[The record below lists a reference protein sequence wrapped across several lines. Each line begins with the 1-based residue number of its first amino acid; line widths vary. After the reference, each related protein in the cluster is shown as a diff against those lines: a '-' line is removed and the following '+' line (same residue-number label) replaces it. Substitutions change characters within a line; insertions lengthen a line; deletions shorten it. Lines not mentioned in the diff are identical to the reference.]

1 MAEEGRGRAHR
12 TGVGKQWNPALPSPP
27 LFPSSGATAWAA
39 PRTRAPRAA
48 ASPQGIYYGH
58 FPGLELDPRGSPAT
72 LWVVSRPHNWR
83 PRTASEW
90 LIKIDIASGR
100 ELDRKKIPSKF
111 AHDAIRVGERVFVT
125 STGDGQLLELELPSM
140 GLRRSLPLFT
150 MQQHVNTL
158 SPAGPGRLWAMLHRK
173 GPSEM
178 VMVDLRGRTARISS
192 TVGDVGRMSHGIV
205 HWRGSLLVLDSGNAA
220 LLAVDPSTGTS
231 RRLWQSNRTE
241 APFLKGLA
249 VVDDI
254 AFVGVSAPSRRSQR
268 DDPTLNSEVTAV
280 RLEDG
285 RELWTVELPTHGL
298 LNAISAPLLAPG
310 SGYHANYAAREDD
323 GVPAAEFLARRP
335 AAAAPAAPSGGHAA
349 AEATSAPPASAAKQP
364 PAAKTPRS
372 VDDARFVQLE
382 AKTLRGP
389 DLKWDEMR
397 GPAAKFVGGS
407 WASGLPY
414 MDLAKKVAG
423 LDGAASILP
432 LARVDVGAFRSAVL
446 AEDPAVWTPEE
457 QQRTNAW
464 LDGRSQNMEAIKP
477 GVASIH
483 LIFSDG
489 RLGDGGGNA
498 YRFPYYDRY
507 AEFLDPLL
515 DRLLGSSQGNIL
527 RVQLALM
534 GPGSLINHHQD
545 DGEWVTRGHRIHVP
559 LAVPDGFEFHLCG
572 RSNAARGKGRTTCSK
587 LVYAEG
593 DAFEFNNR
601 RMHYLKNN
609 GTEPRI
615 HLVVDVV
622 EKPVSRQLLFPGQR
636 CTYQF
641 KKITC

>member
-1 MAEEGRGRAHR
+1 METLGDVSWKSMPTYRGTRSAVVRPSYTPDLDDPAGKKRERRRRGGRALLIGLPATCCILYIAYHLLSK
-12 TGVGKQWNPALPSPP
+12 TSKPGVAEDGQSAAWDRFPLPSAQ
-27 LFPSSGATAWAA
+27 LADRLLVTTHSRVLWFNW
-39 PRTRAPRAA
+39 RTR
-48 ASPQGIYYGH
+48 QVDVLHEGEGIYYGH

-298 LNAISAPLLAPG
+298 LNAIS
-310 SGYHANYAAREDD
+310 
-323 GVPAAEFLARRP
+323 
-335 AAAAPAAPSGGHAA
+335 
-349 AEATSAPPASAAKQP
+349 
-364 PAAKTPRS
+364 
-372 VDDARFVQLE
+372 
-382 AKTLRGP
+382 
-389 DLKWDEMR
+389 
-397 GPAAKFVGGS
+397 
-407 WASGLPY
+407 
-414 MDLAKKVAG
+414 
-423 LDGAASILP
+423 
-432 LARVDVGAFRSAVL
+432 
-446 AEDPAVWTPEE
+446 
-457 QQRTNAW
+457 
-464 LDGRSQNMEAIKP
+464 
-477 GVASIH
+477 
-483 LIFSDG
+483 
-489 RLGDGGGNA
+489 
-498 YRFPYYDRY
+498 
-507 AEFLDPLL
+507 
-515 DRLLGSSQGNIL
+515 
-527 RVQLALM
+527 
-534 GPGSLINHHQD
+534 
-545 DGEWVTRGHRIHVP
+545 
-559 LAVPDGFEFHLCG
+559 
-572 RSNAARGKGRTTCSK
+572 
-587 LVYAEG
+587 
-593 DAFEFNNR
+593 
-601 RMHYLKNN
+601 
-609 GTEPRI
+609 
-615 HLVVDVV
+615 
-622 EKPVSRQLLFPGQR
+622 
-636 CTYQF
+636 
-641 KKITC
+641 

>member
-1 MAEEGRGRAHR
+1 
-12 TGVGKQWNPALPSPP
+12 
-27 LFPSSGATAWAA
+27 
-39 PRTRAPRAA
+39 
-48 ASPQGIYYGH
+48 
-58 FPGLELDPRGSPAT
+58 
-72 LWVVSRPHNWR
+72 
-83 PRTASEW
+83 
-90 LIKIDIASGR
+90 
-100 ELDRKKIPSKF
+100 
-111 AHDAIRVGERVFVT
+111 
-125 STGDGQLLELELPSM
+125 M

-349 AEATSAPPASAAKQP
+349 AEATSAPPASARRQPQRPLRAPQSSRLPPRRRAASTTLALSSSRRRPSAGRTSSGTRCAARRRSLSGARGPRGSLTWTSRRRSRASTAP
-364 PAAKTPRS
+364 PASSRSRASTSAPSGARCWRRTPRS
-372 VDDARFVQLE
+372 GR
-382 AKTLRGP
+382 R
-389 DLKWDEMR
+389 R
-397 GPAAKFVGGS
+397 S
-407 WASGLPY
+407 SSG
-414 MDLAKKVAG
+414 
-423 LDGAASILP
+423 
-432 LARVDVGAFRSAVL
+432 
-446 AEDPAVWTPEE
+446 
-457 QQRTNAW
+457 Q
-464 LDGRSQNMEAIKP
+464 
-477 GVASIH
+477 
-483 LIFSDG
+483 
-489 RLGDGGGNA
+489 
-498 YRFPYYDRY
+498 
-507 AEFLDPLL
+507 
-515 DRLLGSSQGNIL
+515 
-527 RVQLALM
+527 
-534 GPGSLINHHQD
+534 
-545 DGEWVTRGHRIHVP
+545 TRG
-559 LAVPDGFEFHLCG
+559 LTDGL
-572 RSNAARGKGRTTCSK
+572 RTW
-587 LVYAEG
+587 
-593 DAFEFNNR
+593 R
-601 RMHYLKNN
+601 
-609 GTEPRI
+609 P
-615 HLVVDVV
+615 
-622 EKPVSRQLLFPGQR
+622 
-636 CTYQF
+636 
-641 KKITC
+641 